1 MAELR
6 NQDQLHSSL
15 LDRLADDEPDKK
27 KEPKDK
33 RGISQAKLR
42 ESVLRDLNW
51 LFNTSNLSTV
61 QDLDSYPEVANSVIN
76 YGMPDF
82 TGHTISGVDV
92 PEIERLI
99 RKAIC
104 DFEPRILRR
113 TIRIRLNVNEQM
125 MNHNAM
131 SFDIEVVTVFLFLA
145 GKFSNVNSQSNL
157 SVPFAEMITCTNRGC
172 KYISSDF
179 FYGVMRFLIQ
189 FFQFV

>member
-15 LDRLADDEPDKK
+15 LDRLVDDEPDKK
-27 KEPKDK
+27 TEPKDK

-51 LFNTSNLSTV
+51 LFNASNLSTV
-61 QDLDSYPEVANSVIN
+61 QDLDSYPEVANSVLN

-92 PEIERLI
+92 PEIERLL
-99 RKAIC
+99 RQVIC
-104 DFEPRILRR
+104 NFEPRILRR
-113 TIRIRLNVNEQM
+113 TIRIRLNVDEQQ

-131 SFDIEVVTVFLFLA
+131 SFDIEGELWAHPVPLHVYLKTELDLDVGEIKVFDYSGA
-145 GKFSNVNSQSNL
+145 
-157 SVPFAEMITCTNRGC
+157 A
-172 KYISSDF
+172 
-179 FYGVMRFLIQ
+179 
-189 FFQFV
+189 